1 MSGPGPLRLRVM
13 DASDGL
19 SALPGFFPR
28 PADVGIV
35 GSHSS
40 EMLAVARTYPL

>member
-1 MSGPGPLRLRVM
+1 M

-19 SALPGFFPR
+19 SALPGFRAR
-28 PADVGIV
+28 PAEVGIR

-40 EMLAVARTYPL
+40 EMLAVARTHRL